1 MEDNMDIDIE
11 KKPADRVVL
20 NIDKILDEARVL
32 GCSDV
37 HFTTKISPIV
47 RLHGT
52 LRKLS
57 SYPEMTDG
65 AIMKLVEQ
73 MTGGRNIE
81 NIKNRIDTDF
91 SYVTKRGYRHRV
103 NVYHQ
108 RGDTAI
114 AIRLLR
120 NDIPTLED
128 LDMPPILGDF
138 AMRPRGLILVTG
150 PTGSGKSTTL
160 AGMIDYVN
168 CNRSAHVITVED
180 PIEYIHEH
188 KRCMIN
194 QREVGDDV
202 ESFALSLRAAL
213 REDPDVILVGE
224 MRDYETITAA
234 VTAAETGHLVMSTL
248 HTTSASD
255 TINSIIDAFPA
266 HQQNQ
271 IRTQLA
277 TVLVGII
284 AQTLIPK
291 ADGTGRV
298 AALEILNATDSIK
311 AMIRDNKVHLIQ
323 TAIQT
328 GRKDGMVCLDQEL
341 ARMVKEGTITEMH
354 AREKSLD
361 INEFERYMK
370 ATNPMSLN

>member
-255 TINSIIDAFPA
+255 TINRIIDAFPA

-328 GRKDGMVCLDQEL
+328 GKKDGMVCLDYEL
-341 ARMVKEGTITEMH
+341 ARMVKERVITEMH

-361 INEFERYMK
+361 IAEFERYMRGDV
-370 ATNPMSLN
+370 SR

>member
-1 MEDNMDIDIE
+1 MDTERRPAE
-11 KKPADRVVL
+11 KVVIS
-20 NIDKILDEARVL
+20 IDKILDEARVL

-47 RLHGT
+47 RLHGS

-57 SYPEMTDG
+57 SYPEMSEG
-65 AIMKLVEQ
+65 AIMKIVEQ
-73 MTGGRNIE
+73 MTTGRNIE
-81 NIKNRIDTDF
+81 NIKNKVDTDF
-91 SYVTKRGYRHRV
+91 SYVTRRGYRHRV

-108 RGDTAI
+108 RGNTAI
-114 AIRLLR
+114 SIRLLR

-128 LDMPPILGDF
+128 LDLAPILGEF

-160 AGMIDYVN
+160 AAMIDYVN
-168 CNRSAHVITVED
+168 ITKSSHIITVED

-188 KRCMIN
+188 KRCMVN
-194 QREVGDDV
+194 QREIGDDV
-202 ESFALSLRAAL
+202 ESFAMSLRAAL

-224 MRDYETITAA
+224 MRDFETINAA

-248 HTTSASD
+248 HTTCAAD
-255 TINSIIDAFPA
+255 TINRIIDVFPA
-266 HQQNQ
+266 HQQSQ

-291 ADGTGRV
+291 ADGTGRI
-298 AALEILNATDSIK
+298 AAVEILNATDAIK
-311 AMIRDNKVHLIQ
+311 AMIRDSKVHLIQ

-328 GRKDGMVCLDQEL
+328 GKKDGMICLDQEL
-341 ARMVKEGTITEMH
+341 ARLVKEGVITEMH

-361 INEFERYMK
+361 INEFERYLKMGIR
-370 ATNPMSLN
+370 

>member
-65 AIMKLVEQ
+65 VIMKLVEQ

-255 TINSIIDAFPA
+255 TINRIIDAFPA

>member
-1 MEDNMDIDIE
+1 MDIDIE

-128 LDMPPILGDF
+128 LDLPPILGDF

-224 MRDYETITAA
+224 MRDFETISAA
-234 VTAAETGHLVMSTL
+234 ITAAETGHLVFSTL

-255 TINSIIDAFPA
+255 TINRIIDVYPE
-266 HQQNQ
+266 HQQVQ

-277 TVLVGII
+277 NVLVGVVS
-284 AQTLIPK
+284 QTLLPK
-291 ADGTGRV
+291 CDGSGRV
-298 AALEILNATDSIK
+298 AALEILNVTDAIS

-323 TAIQT
+323 SSIQT
-328 GRKDGMVCLDQEL
+328 GKQFGMMCLDQEL
-341 ARMVKEGTITEMH
+341 ARMAKNGTIYEADAIERCH
-354 AREKSLD
+354 DKQ
-361 INEFERYMK
+361 EFYRFFNAMD
-370 ATNPMSLN
+370 